1 MRVVVALEARLIRT
15 PDGQVWGRGW
25 VNYPFWQRY
34 LEVFDE
40 VGVVARLRDAAEP
53 PPGAQ
58 PIEGPGVR
66 VHPIPY
72 YVGPYEYVFRSLSV
86 RRAIRAALQPADAA
100 ILRAPGMMST
110 RLHAVLRAVGQ
121 PYAVEVLGDPR
132 DVFRA
137 GAVRT
142 SWRPL
147 LRWWY
152 ARGLRRQCAEA
163 AAVAYITDHVLQ
175 EGYPPAPGAHAVA
188 CSDIDLPD
196 EAFAR
201 GVRLPQPEQRAFH
214 LLLVGSLQ
222 QLYKGPD
229 VLLRALAVNVGR
241 GLDLRLTILGEGR
254 HRPEMERLALQ
265 LGLGDRVRFAGLLP
279 AGDPVR
285 ALMDDSDLFVLP
297 SRAEGQGRALL
308 EAMARGLPCVA
319 SAVGGIPELLAPEDL
334 VPPANVEALAEKIRA
349 VLHSRQRLAQ
359 MAARNLKRAADFHAY
374 VLRARRR
381 AFYEVVRD
389 RTLQWQRRASG
400 CTVAAT
406 ARSPRDPTA
415 DGDEY

>member
-1 MRVVVALEARLIRT
+1 MRVLVALETRLDRT
-15 PDGQVWGRGW
+15 PDGHVWGRGW
-25 VNYPFWQRY
+25 VTYSFWERY
-34 LEVFDE
+34 LEVFDK
-40 VGVVARLRDAAEP
+40 VGVVARLRDVAEP

-58 PIEGPGVR
+58 PIEGPGVH

-86 RRAIRAALQPADAA
+86 RRAIGAALQPVDAA

-110 RLHAVLRAVGQ
+110 RLHTVLRAADR

-132 DVFRA
+132 DVFRR

-152 ARGLRRQCAEA
+152 AHNLRRQCAEA

-196 EAFAR
+196 AAFAR
-201 GVRLPQPEQRAFH
+201 GVRLPRPEQRVFNV
-214 LLLVGSLQ
+214 LLVGSLQ

-229 VLLRALAVNVGR
+229 VLLRAVAVNVKL

-265 LGLGDRVRFAGLLP
+265 LGLGERVRFAGLLP

-285 ALMDDSDLFVLP
+285 ELMDESDLFVLP

-334 VPPANVEALAEKIRA
+334 VPPGNVEALAEKVSE
-349 VLHSRQRLAQ
+349 VLHSRERLAR
-359 MAARNLKRAADFHAY
+359 MAARNLKRAGDFHAN

-389 RTLQWQRRASG
+389 RTRAWQDRVR
-400 CTVAAT
+400 
-406 ARSPRDPTA
+406 PRPPSKTDVDA
-415 DGDEY
+415 VEHSS